1 MNDDLKSTDN
11 DLHSGTEDAV
21 HAEIDT
27 TSVVPDT
34 SISSSYTTPT
44 FTIKT
49 SAFEGPLD
57 LLLNLVEKRKLFIGD
72 ISLAAVTEEY
82 IEHINSLPEYS
93 LKHRTQFILIASTLL
108 LIKAKSLL
116 PTLELTKEEEGDI
129 KDLEL
134 RLKIL
139 ELMRK
144 KGEYIR
150 SIFGT
155 QQIFERGDLDE
166 TIRIFAPGK
175 DINLESLEN
184 GISRVL
190 NALPKVTLAPKV
202 TVKKVISLEEMMDR
216 LADRIQNAMKM
227 SFREFSHS
235 HQNAGTHKHGHHVK
249 GSRISV
255 VDKAERVHVIV
266 SFLAMLELVKQGA
279 IEVKQDTLFDEI
291 EIEKQDIGVPK
302 YVV

>member
-1 MNDDLKSTDN
+1 MSD
-11 DLHSGTEDAV
+11 
-21 HAEIDT
+21 
-27 TSVVPDT
+27 
-34 SISSSYTTPT
+34 

-49 SAFEGPLD
+49 PAFEGPLD

-82 IEHINSLPEYS
+82 IEHINRLPEYS
-93 LKHRTQFILIASTLL
+93 LKHRSQFILIASTLL

-144 KGEYIR
+144 QGDYVR

-155 QQIFERGDLDE
+155 QKIFERGDLDE

-175 DINLESLEN
+175 DLNLANLEG

-190 NALPKVTLAPKV
+190 NALPKVNLEPKV
-202 TVKKVISLEEMMDR
+202 TVKKVVSLEEMMDR
-216 LADRIQNAMKM
+216 LSDRIQNAMKM
-227 SFREFSHS
+227 SFREFSHNQQAS
-235 HQNAGTHKHGHHVK
+235 HEHSGVGHNRAR

-291 EIEKQDIGVPK
+291 EIEKHDIGVPK

>member
-1 MNDDLKSTDN
+1 MSD
-11 DLHSGTEDAV
+11 
-21 HAEIDT
+21 
-27 TSVVPDT
+27 
-34 SISSSYTTPT
+34 

-49 SAFEGPLD
+49 PAFEGPLD

-82 IEHINSLPEYS
+82 IEHINRLPEYS
-93 LKHRTQFILIASTLL
+93 LKHRSQFILIASTLL

-144 KGEYIR
+144 QGEYVR

-155 QQIFERGDLDE
+155 QKIFERGDLDE

-175 DINLESLEN
+175 DLSLENLES
-184 GISRVL
+184 GIGRVL
-190 NALPKVTLAPKV
+190 NALPKVNLEPKV
-202 TVKKVISLEEMMDR
+202 TVKKVVSLEEMMDR

-227 SFREFSHS
+227 SFREFSHNQQGSQVHSGAS
-235 HQNAGTHKHGHHVK
+235 HNRSR

-291 EIEKQDIGVPK
+291 EIEKHDIGVPK